1 METRRPGAAFEDLCM
16 ADWPDNRNT
25 GPHRPEADRTVI
37 RRPGMAPRA
46 GPGVSSEPPRSSG
59 AAPAQAQAKPASGR
73 GSRMGYVALAL
84 GFLLLGGVAGGV
96 SHLISSGA
104 ISFSPP
110 EESGSLELAETA
122 GSATADPLQER
133 GPGPEEEVASD
144 AAPVQSGAVEIGNE
158 EELNIP
164 ADPFY
169 DMALSAV
176 IPLAGDPV
184 LLKDGAASRRVDL
197 SERALPPT
205 AEEAGNSLIPAA
217 SAYVLDSR
225 MLDDDGK
232 LVIRAPGSE
241 ADFQFGN
248 FGGGDESDGLVIEEE
263 ETTSGG
269 TDLPVFLK
277 PSTDTLDLYLSER
290 PIGQGPSRIEL
301 REVIAEPLSL
311 KDYLLENGFDEDAVK
326 PLIEFVSSEFSKSDL
341 VAGDKIAVR
350 GIRMANRVG
359 RVGDYYRPVQ
369 VSIYSADDYLG
380 TAALS
385 NERDGPIY
393 VAGADPWF
401 GKTIARDKVE
411 GDKTAGAGNNHRLID
426 GLYATAVRNAVPA
439 SIVGE
444 AIAYLAPMTDL
455 QRAIREDE
463 RFTLVFTD
471 VPRDDK
477 RGGGRVLFAGVRDGN
492 DWAIRCYVM
501 KAPGNRGFACV
512 SEGGRVSLSGAMLVP
527 VKGVLTSKFGMRFH
541 PIKKTERL
549 HAGVDWAAPTG
560 TPIRAAFSGKVTYR
574 DVRGGYGNF
583 IELSHKGGITSRYAH
598 MHEYADGIEMGSV
611 VQAGDLIGY
620 VGTTGLSTGPHLH
633 FEIRTGGEPTDP
645 LSFEMETGAD
655 APQSVAS
662 SDIRGY
668 QKSITD
674 LLTVQ

>member
-1 METRRPGAAFEDLCM
+1 M
-16 ADWPDNRNT
+16 AQWPDNRSP
-25 GPHRPEADRTVI
+25 GPHRPDNDRTVI
-37 RRPGMAPRA
+37 RRPGTGTGPAGATSAGSQSAGTAQKPPPQASKRSFRA
-46 GPGVSSEPPRSSG
+46 GFLALAFGCLVLGG
-59 AAPAQAQAKPASGR
+59 AAGGIAH
-73 GSRMGYVALAL
+73 
-84 GFLLLGGVAGGV
+84 LLT
-96 SHLISSGA
+96 SGA

-110 EESGSLELAETA
+110 QETAPTAVAETSDPGTPRTQQA
-122 GSATADPLQER
+122 EPATSEISQAPAADTA
-133 GPGPEEEVASD
+133 GPET
-144 AAPVQSGAVEIGNE
+144 SGETAFVNE

-164 ADPFY
+164 ADPFF

-184 LLKDGAASRRVDL
+184 LLTESVAGRRVDL
-197 SERALPPT
+197 SERPVP
-205 AEEAGNSLIPAA
+205 IAA
-217 SAYVLDSR
+217 SGTANSGLPAGSAFVLDSQ
-225 MLDDDGK
+225 MLDEDGN

-248 FGGGDESDGLVIEEE
+248 FGGGDESDGLVVEEPDAA
-263 ETTSGG
+263 SGQSS
-269 TDLPVFLK
+269 DLPVFLK
-277 PSTDTLDLYLSER
+277 PNTNTLDLYLSER
-290 PIGQGPSRIEL
+290 PIGQGPGRVEL
-301 REVIAEPLSL
+301 RTEIAEPVTF
-311 KDYLLENGFDEDAVK
+311 KTFLLENGFEEEAVK
-326 PLIEFVSSEFSKSDL
+326 PLLEFVESEFGKSDL

-350 GIRMANRVG
+350 GVRMPNRLG

-369 VSIYSADDYLG
+369 VSIYTPDDYLG

-385 NERDGPIY
+385 NSRDGPAY
-393 VAGADPWF
+393 VHGADPWF
-401 GKTIARDKVE
+401 GKTIAQDRSADDSKP
-411 GDKTAGAGNNHRLID
+411 ANARSHRLID

-455 QRAIREDE
+455 QRAIKEGE

-471 VPRDDK
+471 TARDDK
-477 RGGGRVLFAGVRDGN
+477 RGGGKVLFAGVRQGN
-492 DWAIRCYVM
+492 DWSIRCYVM

-512 SEGGRVSLSGAMLVP
+512 SEGGKVSLSGAMLVP

-560 TPIRAAFSGKVTYR
+560 TPIRAAFSGKVSYR

-583 IELSHKGGITSRYAH
+583 IELTHKEGITSRYAH
-598 MHEYADGIEMGSV
+598 MHEYADGVELGSV

-633 FEIRTGGEPTDP
+633 FEIRTRGEPADP
-645 LSFEMETGAD
+645 LSFEMETGTD

-662 SDIRGY
+662 SDIRDY
-668 QKSITD
+668 QKQVTD
-674 LLTVQ
+674 ILTVQ